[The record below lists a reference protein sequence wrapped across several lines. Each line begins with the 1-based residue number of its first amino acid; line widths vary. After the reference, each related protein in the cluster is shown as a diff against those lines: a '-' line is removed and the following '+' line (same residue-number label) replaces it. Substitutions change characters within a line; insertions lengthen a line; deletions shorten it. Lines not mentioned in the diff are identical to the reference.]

1 MMVFK
6 GGTSLSKVWGLI
18 HRFSEDIDVAV
29 DRSIFGFEGDITK
42 RQLKRLRKE
51 SSVFVR
57 DTLAG
62 DLTTAIEQTGLGE
75 FISVNA
81 QPDGEGDSTYPEPRQ
96 IHINYRSVL
105 QAEARPYLRDEV
117 LLEVGARSLIEPTS
131 KAPITSFVSHTFP
144 HLQSKDKEIE
154 VIASVAEKTFLE
166 KAFLLHELFSTEGCL
181 NANRKSRH
189 LYDLAKM
196 YEAGIAHK
204 AILDDALWETIRHHR
219 EIFTS
224 VRDVD
229 YSPDVRKRIR
239 LLPPESVMKQW
250 ESDYDTM
257 VSNMIYENIVPPFAD
272 ILQAVSNI
280 EQLFKLRNP

>member
-1 MMVFK
+1 MHTKPPVDSIIFDMD
-6 GGTSLSKVWGLI
+6 GTLW
-18 HRFSEDIDVAV
+18 DAV
-29 DRSIFGFEGDITK
+29 DSYAIIWNT
-42 RQLKRLRKE
+42 
-51 SSVFVR
+51 
-57 DTLAG
+57 TL
-62 DLTTAIEQTGLGE
+62 D
-75 FISVNA
+75 
-81 QPDGEGDSTYPEPRQ
+81 
-96 IHINYRSVL
+96 
-105 QAEARPYLRDEV
+105 
-117 LLEVGARSLIEPTS
+117 
-131 KAPITSFVSHTFP
+131 
-144 HLQSKDKEIE
+144 
-154 VIASVAEKTFLE
+154 
-166 KAFLLHELFSTEGCL
+166 
-181 NANRKSRH
+181 
-189 LYDLAKM
+189 
-196 YEAGIAHK
+196 EAGIAHK